1 MESETEL
8 TQNAALKTLYQ
19 KTQVSLDLAVQF
31 LSYFSNF
38 RDTKSDKVPPTT
50 VIFFRLRLCWIF
62 YRNCPNLKRI
72 RSIL

>member
-19 KTQVSLDLAVQF
+19 KTQVRLESFIYVDPWIPSF
-31 LSYFSNF
+31 
-38 RDTKSDKVPPTT
+38 TWT
-50 VIFFRLRLCWIF
+50 VIFFRLHLCWIF